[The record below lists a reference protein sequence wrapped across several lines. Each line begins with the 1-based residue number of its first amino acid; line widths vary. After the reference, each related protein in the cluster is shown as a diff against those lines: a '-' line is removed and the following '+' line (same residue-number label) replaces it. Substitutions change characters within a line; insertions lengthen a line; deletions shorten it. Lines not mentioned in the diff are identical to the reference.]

1 MSGSLKHHDWII
13 VGQVHSCGIGLFTWL
28 GSLRKI
34 VFISLLS
41 VHLWAIML
49 LSFQQVHSSQRLIDS
64 LSMIHL
70 VFLGTII
77 SQGSLFANSF
87 NINIRGS
94 LLIQLQYHN
103 TRFTRKRRLIWI
115 SDSLYSWCF
124 KEKIRCK
131 KIYDRLVRFGNWC
144 KTLTLYGCCV
154 SFALDVVSLC
164 GVWCVPWSTHI
175 V

>member
-1 MSGSLKHHDWII
+1 MLTLGSLKHHDWII
-13 VGQVHSCGIGLFTWL
+13 VGQVHSCGIGLFIWL

-34 VFISLLS
+34 VFISLLL

-131 KIYDRLVRFGNWC
+131 KIYHRGPLNEIGVKHLHCMAVVFPSLWM
-144 KTLTLYGCCV
+144 LYRCV
-154 SFALDVVSLC
+154 MCSAYPEV
-164 GVWCVPWSTHI
+164 HI
-175 V
+175 

>member
-1 MSGSLKHHDWII
+1 MLTLGSLKHHDWII
-13 VGQVHSCGIGLFTWL
+13 VGQVHSCGIGLFIWL

-34 VFISLLS
+34 VFISLLL

-131 KIYDRLVRFGNWC
+131 KDLSPWYAQWNWC

-164 GVWCVPWSTHI
+164 DV
-175 V
+175 